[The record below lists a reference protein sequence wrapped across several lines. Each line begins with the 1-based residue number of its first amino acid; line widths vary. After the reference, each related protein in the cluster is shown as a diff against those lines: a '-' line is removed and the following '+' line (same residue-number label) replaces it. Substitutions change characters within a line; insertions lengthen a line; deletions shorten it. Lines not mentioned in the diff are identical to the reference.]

1 MKRLPSLIVA
11 AALLAAASAPAQAEV
26 TVIVHAGNGASLD
39 DEAIAN
45 LFLGQAKTFPGGV
58 EAVPVNQ
65 KDSAAATGDF
75 AGRYLKK
82 TPAQLRAFWAKQVF
96 TGAGRPPKELDGD
109 EAVIKFVASTPGAIG
124 YIEGKPGPG
133 VKAAK
138 K

>member
-1 MKRLPSLIVA
+1 MKRIPSLIVA
-11 AALLAAASAPAQAEV
+11 AALVAGASTVAHAEV

-45 LFLGQAKTFPGGV
+45 LFLGQTKTFAGGA
-58 EAVPVNQ
+58 EATPVNQ
-65 KDSAAATGDF
+65 KDSAGATGEF
-75 AGRYLKK
+75 ASRYLKK

-109 EAVIKFVASTPGAIG
+109 DAVIKFVAATPGAIG

>member
-1 MKRLPSLIVA
+1 MKPLHILI
-11 AALLAAASAPAQAEV
+11 LAASLSPLAHAEV
-26 TVIVHAGNGASLD
+26 TVIVNAANAASLD
-39 DEAIAN
+39 DEAVAA
-45 LFLGQAKTFPGGV
+45 LFLGQAKTFAGGT

-65 KDSAAATGDF
+65 KDSAAATGEF
-75 AGRYLKK
+75 SGRYLKK

-109 EAVIKFVASTPGAIG
+109 EAVIKFVAATPGAIG

-133 VKAAK
+133 VKAVK

>member
-1 MKRLPSLIVA
+1 MKALYILILA
-11 AALLAAASAPAQAEV
+11 AALSPLAHAEV
-26 TVIVHAGNGASLD
+26 TVIVNAANTASLD
-39 DEAIAN
+39 DEAVAA
-45 LFLGQAKTFPGGV
+45 LFLGQAKTFAGGT

-65 KDSAAATGDF
+65 KDSAAATGEF

-109 EAVIKFVASTPGAIG
+109 EAVIKFVAATPGAIG

-133 VKAAK
+133 VKAVK

>member
-1 MKRLPSLIVA
+1 MKPFHILI
-11 AALLAAASAPAQAEV
+11 LAATLSPLAHAEV
-26 TVIVHAGNGASLD
+26 TVIVHAANAATLD
-39 DEAIAN
+39 DEAVAA
-45 LFLGQAKTFPGGV
+45 LFLGQAKTFAGGP

-65 KDSAAATGDF
+65 KDGAAATGEF

-109 EAVIKFVASTPGAIG
+109 EAVIKFVAATPGAIG

-133 VKAAK
+133 VKAVK